1 MQVYY
6 QRLESACAVG
16 FYLLFLAY
24 KTVQYICTTR
34 QLADFLCKGGKGP
47 AADVIEKNLVLK
59 AIRRLFANKK
69 LLHNILS
76 GYTRKMVDYSNITA
90 YIT

>member
-1 MQVYY
+1 MTSDWNRRV
-6 QRLESACAVG
+6 
-16 FYLLFLAY
+16 LLVFLAY
-24 KTVQYICTTR
+24 KTVLYSICTTGQ

-69 LLHNILS
+69 LLQYSLWLHQENGVLFKYEILQL
-76 GYTRKMVDYSNITA
+76 T
-90 YIT
+90 